1 MGQSGSGSGSSG
13 AGGSGGAGG
22 TGRRPEQSRTPGGA
36 NRPAGSGGA
45 KGAGGQAR
53 KPASQSQG
61 RTSGTRPPGG
71 GGSRPPVRREAATA
85 APTTGFKAT
94 IDRTL
99 PPFSLQRYV
108 AIWVLMMIPLALVL
122 FLLLRPAG
130 NSGGATGGTAN
141 SGGSAAN
148 VAGAGNC
155 QAPNEPGKYF
165 VLDTAKG
172 CIVARLY
179 TDASAKVPNT
189 IANFEQKANSGFFN
203 GLVFHRVEDW
213 VIQGGDP
220 QGTGGG
226 GGKMPSEYNDLTFKA
241 GSLGIA
247 RGQDPTQNNDS
258 QFFFTKT
265 PAEWLNGQYTNW
277 GEVVQ
282 GMEAVNQMAIGDKI
296 NAAAVVERK

>member
-1 MGQSGSGSGSSG
+1 M
-13 AGGSGGAGG
+13 
-22 TGRRPEQSRTPGGA
+22 
-36 NRPAGSGGA
+36 
-45 KGAGGQAR
+45 
-53 KPASQSQG
+53 
-61 RTSGTRPPGG
+61 
-71 GGSRPPVRREAATA
+71 
-85 APTTGFKAT
+85 
-94 IDRTL
+94 
-99 PPFSLQRYV
+99 QRYV

-122 FLLLRPAG
+122 FLLLRPGG
-130 NSGGATGGTAN
+130 NSGGT
-141 SGGSAAN
+141 AN
-148 VAGAGNC
+148 VAGVGNC

-172 CIVARLY
+172 CIVAKLY

-203 GLVFHRVEDW
+203 GLIFHRVEDW

-220 QGTGGG
+220 DGTGGG
-226 GGKMPSEYNDLTFKA
+226 GGRMPSEYNDIPFKA

-296 NAAAVVERK
+296 NAAAVVEKK